1 MATLSSIIL
10 AKNPTFQSNE
20 TNLENG
26 KIFYQSPN
34 QETAH
39 CHIIAWKSPGAG
51 TVRVEIWG
59 AGGSGGKM
67 CCCGG
72 GVGGNPGAYVSK
84 TFLVDANSKVCGCI
98 GASCGNADTMCYR
111 GRSTGTC
118 ICWFGA
124 ASDSTLCGCLC
135 AEGGEGG
142 TSWCSASSSNF
153 CCAVADA
160 AFCTTAM
167 TNPAGSAWGTGCGR
181 VCNTRNTTEAATIAN
196 AYGGDINCPGGMS
209 CTDWYACD
217 SADNCRVQWHM
228 RTPAGVHSTC
238 GATVTFSGDHDSAMS
253 KGGTAQYQATHKYAL
268 EAASRAPEKGID
280 LMLCYHSRLCGCYEN
295 NGCQPTLPHGHGGAP
310 ASTCNSVRDQGQ
322 RGGMGAVRIL
332 WTAT

>member
-10 AKNPTFQSNE
+10 AKNPTFTANE
-20 TNLENG
+20 TNLEKG

-34 QETAH
+34 QQTAH
-39 CHIIAWKSPGAG
+39 CHIMAWKSPGAG

-72 GVGGNPGAYVSK
+72 GVGGNPGAYVVK

-142 TSWCSASSSNF
+142 TSHCSHSASNF
-153 CCAVADA
+153 CCFVADA

-196 AYGGDINCPGGMS
+196 AYGGDLNCPGGMS

-228 RTPAGVHSTC
+228 RTPAGIHSTC

-253 KGGTAQYQATHKYAL
+253 QGGTAQYQATHKYAL

-310 ASTCNSVRDQGQ
+310 PSTCNSVRDQGQ

>member
-10 AKNPTFQSNE
+10 AKNPTFQQSE

-98 GASCGNADTMCYR
+98 GVSCGNADTMCYR

>member
-10 AKNPTFQSNE
+10 AKNPTFQQSE

-253 KGGTAQYQATHKYAL
+253 KGGTAQYQATHRYAL

>member
-10 AKNPTFQSNE
+10 AKNPTFQQSE

-142 TSWCSASSSNF
+142 TTWCSASSSNF

-167 TNPAGSAWGTGCGR
+167 TNPAGAAWGTGCGR
-181 VCNTRNTTEAATIAN
+181 VCNTRNTTAALTIAN
-196 AYGGDINCPGGMS
+196 AYGGDLNCPGGIS